1 MLIILA
7 VVFGSVAL
15 SQIKKTGQA
24 GRGLAIGGLVATG
37 LWVAA
42 IAALVA
48 LVVADG
54 TLDHLST
61 I

>member
-1 MLIILA
+1 VLIILA
-7 VVFGSVAL
+7 VVFGS
-15 SQIKKTGQA
+15 
-24 GRGLAIGGLVATG
+24 IGGLVATG